1 MKKTLKNKQ
10 KNCISNHNGNIE
22 GEKISMKLIFFKIVS
37 PTNQHAWL
45 CAVHFM
51 WLCWKPPP
59 PALSPNVIESDPV
72 FSWDP
77 ATGNTTHEAER

>member
-37 PTNQHAWL
+37 PTNQHAWHSMHGFVQYISCGFVGNL
-45 CAVHFM
+45 
-51 WLCWKPPP
+51 PPP
-59 PALSPNVIESDPV
+59 RPV
-72 FSWDP
+72 PKRD
-77 ATGNTTHEAER
+77 